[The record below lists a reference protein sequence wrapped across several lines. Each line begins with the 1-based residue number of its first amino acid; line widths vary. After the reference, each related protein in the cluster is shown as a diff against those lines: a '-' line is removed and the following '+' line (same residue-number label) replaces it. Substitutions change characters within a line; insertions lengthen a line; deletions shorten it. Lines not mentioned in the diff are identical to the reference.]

1 MSWSIAENNPMNPQ
15 VYKAFLRIG
24 VFIAGTALVLMLVE
38 PRDSGEFVVST
49 CSLLLGLVLVG
60 GVFFMTWMTRR

>member
-1 MSWSIAENNPMNPQ
+1 MNPR

-24 VFIAGTALVLMLVE
+24 VFIAGTALVLMLAE
-38 PRDSGEFVVST
+38 PRNSDEFVASA
-49 CSLLLGLVLVG
+49 CSLLLGLVLIG